1 MKLDSK
7 ILITGGSGL
16 VGSSMINFLKKKK
29 YKNLLFPSSK
39 KLNLLDYKAVDRYI
53 KKNKPNYIIAA
64 AAKVGGIEANIKY
77 SNDFLVENTI
87 MQNNL
92 IMSCHY
98 NDVNNFMFFGSS
110 CIYPKLSKQPIKE
123 EYLLSGKLEE
133 TNELYALAKISGLKL
148 CQNIR
153 RQFNRNYICVMPTNL
168 YGRKDSYGK
177 NKSHVIPAIIKKV
190 FEAKIKKESSIELF
204 GTGKALREFLH
215 TEDLARACELIF
227 KKNKN
232 YSLINI
238 GSGREI
244 SIKNLALLVAS
255 KLKHNIKIDYNI
267 NIPDGTPR
275 KILDSSKIRSLGWKP
290 KVSLEKGLEDT
301 IKDYRLDYV
310 SL

>member
-1 MKLDSK
+1 
-7 ILITGGSGL
+7 
-16 VGSSMINFLKKKK
+16 
-29 YKNLLFPSSK
+29 
-39 KLNLLDYKAVDRYI
+39 
-53 KKNKPNYIIAA
+53 
-64 AAKVGGIEANIKY
+64 
-77 SNDFLVENTI
+77 
-87 MQNNL
+87 
-92 IMSCHY
+92 MSCHY
-98 NDVNNFMFFGSS
+98 NDVDNFMFFGSS

-123 EYLLSGKLEE
+123 EYLLSGELEE

-153 RQFNRNYICVMPTNL
+153 RQFNRNYVCVMPTNL

-190 FEAKIKKESSIELF
+190 FEAKIKKKSSIELF

-255 KLKHNIKIDYNI
+255 KLKHNIKISYNI

-275 KILDSSKIRSLGWKP
+275 KILDSSKIRGLGWKP

-301 IKDYRLDYV
+301 IKDYRLNYV

>member
-1 MKLDSK
+1 MKLDNK

-16 VGSSMINFLKKKK
+16 VGSSIINFLKKKK

-39 KLNLLDYKAVDRYI
+39 ELNLLDYKAVYRYI
-53 KKNKPNYIIAA
+53 KKNKPSYVFAA

-98 NDVNNFMFFGSS
+98 NDVDNFMFFGSS

-153 RQFNRNYICVMPTNL
+153 RQFNRNYVCVMPTNL
-168 YGRKDSYGK
+168 YGRKDSYSK

-190 FEAKIKKESSIELF
+190 FEAKIKKKSSIELF

-275 KILDSSKIRSLGWKP
+275 KILDSSKIRGLGWKP

-301 IKDYRLDYV
+301 IKDYRLNYV

>member
-53 KKNKPNYIIAA
+53 KKNKPNYIFAA

-301 IKDYRLDYV
+301 IKDYRLNYV

>member
-1 MKLDSK
+1 MKLDNK

-16 VGSSMINFLKKKK
+16 VGSSIINFLKKKK

-39 KLNLLDYKAVDRYI
+39 ELNLLDYKAVYRYI
-53 KKNKPNYIIAA
+53 KKNKPNYVFAA

-98 NDVNNFMFFGSS
+98 NDVDNFMFFGSS

-153 RQFNRNYICVMPTNL
+153 RQFNRNYVCVMPTNL

-190 FEAKIKKESSIELF
+190 FEAKIKKKSSIELF

-255 KLKHNIKIDYNI
+255 KLKHNIKISYNI

-275 KILDSSKIRSLGWKP
+275 KILDSSKIRGLGWKP

-301 IKDYRLDYV
+301 IKDYRLNYI

>member
-1 MKLDSK
+1 MKLNNK

-16 VGSSMINFLKKKK
+16 VGSSIINFLKKKK

-39 KLNLLDYKAVDRYI
+39 ELNLLDYKAVYRYI
-53 KKNKPNYIIAA
+53 KKNKPNYVFAA

-77 SNDFLVENTI
+77 SNDFLVENTT

-123 EYLLSGKLEE
+123 EYLLSGELEE

-153 RQFNRNYICVMPTNL
+153 RQFNRNYVCVMPTNL

-255 KLKHNIKIDYNI
+255 KLKHKIKIDYNI

-275 KILDSSKIRSLGWKP
+275 KILDSSKIRGLGWKP

-301 IKDYRLDYV
+301 IKDYRLNYV

>member
-1 MKLDSK
+1 MKLDNK

-16 VGSSMINFLKKKK
+16 VGSSIINFLKKKK

-39 KLNLLDYKAVDRYI
+39 KLNLLDYEAVDRYI
-53 KKNKPNYIIAA
+53 KKNKPNYVFAA

-123 EYLLSGKLEE
+123 EYLLSGELEE

-153 RQFNRNYICVMPTNL
+153 RQFNRNYVCVMPTNL

-215 TEDLARACELIF
+215 AEDLARACELIF

-238 GSGREI
+238 GSGKEI

-275 KILDSSKIRSLGWKP
+275 KILDSSKIRGLGWKP

-301 IKDYRLDYV
+301 IKDYRLNYV
-310 SL
+310 NL

>member
-1 MKLDSK
+1 
-7 ILITGGSGL
+7 
-16 VGSSMINFLKKKK
+16 
-29 YKNLLFPSSK
+29 
-39 KLNLLDYKAVDRYI
+39 
-53 KKNKPNYIIAA
+53 
-64 AAKVGGIEANIKY
+64 
-77 SNDFLVENTI
+77 
-87 MQNNL
+87 
-92 IMSCHY
+92 
-98 NDVNNFMFFGSS
+98 
-110 CIYPKLSKQPIKE
+110 
-123 EYLLSGKLEE
+123 
-133 TNELYALAKISGLKL
+133 
-148 CQNIR
+148 
-153 RQFNRNYICVMPTNL
+153 MPTNL
-168 YGRKDSYGK
+168 YGRKDSYSK

-190 FEAKIKKESSIELF
+190 FEAKIKKKSSIELF

-275 KILDSSKIRSLGWKP
+275 KILDSSKIRGLGWKP

-301 IKDYRLDYV
+301 IKDYRLNYV
-310 SL
+310 SLWKKKKLL